1 MKSPAAIIQLLWWR
15 TVIPARLKLGGVAI
29 GRKATF
35 TGMPIVSL
43 VSGSEIVIG
52 ARCSLISSAR
62 HTALGVNHPVIL
74 RTLRQDALIDIGED
88 TGISGSV
95 ICAARSVRIGSNCL
109 LGANSMIFDTDFH
122 SIAPSNRRYNNN
134 PEHIPAIPVT
144 IGNNVFIGAGAIVT
158 KGVAIGD
165 NSIVGAGSVVVQ
177 DIPSNVIAAGNPA
190 RVIREISC

>member
-15 TVIPARLKLGGVAI
+15 TAIPARLKHGGVTI
-29 GRKATF
+29 RHKASF

-43 VSGSEIVIG
+43 ASGSEIVIG
-52 ARCSLISSAR
+52 ARCSLISCAR

-122 SIAPSNRRYNNN
+122 SLAPTNRRYNNN
-134 PEHIPAIPVT
+134 PEDIQAAPVN

-190 RVIREISC
+190 RVIREIPC